1 MNKYDDIKRFK
12 EKTHMEG
19 IDYKE
24 ISDSSQEGAQQN
36 WAILRQLSA
45 TAEAPGALGSS
56 QRTVQPAP
64 TPVSDREFATDSL
77 LSTLSDMLPAAPA
90 VAPAAP
96 HTASPAPAAVSP
108 AQPAAAPPA
117 PEAARYTSLFRPK
130 PVAQPAA
137 DSRRDTPL
145 QPLLEMIASCR

>member
-1 MNKYDDIKRFK
+1 MNTYDDIKRFK

-24 ISDSSQEGAQQN
+24 ISDSGQEGAQQN
-36 WAILRQLSA
+36 WPILRQLSA
-45 TAEAPGALGSS
+45 AADAPGALGSS

-64 TPVSDREFATDSL
+64 VPVSGREFAGQGL
-77 LSTLSDMLPAAPA
+77 LSSLSEQLPPKAPAPA
-90 VAPAAP
+90 VAAAP
-96 HTASPAPAAVSP
+96 DAAAPAA
-108 AQPAAAPPA
+108 AD
-117 PEAARYTSLFRPK
+117 AARYTSLFRPK
-130 PVAQPAA
+130 PAARPAA

>member
-24 ISDSSQEGAQQN
+24 IADNGQEGAQQN

-45 TAEAPGALGSS
+45 TADAPGALGNS

-64 TPVSDREFATDSL
+64 MPVSDREFATDGL
-77 LSTLSDMLPAAPA
+77 LSTLSDMLPPAAAPSAPPAAAPA
-90 VAPAAP
+90 
-96 HTASPAPAAVSP
+96 PAPAALSP
-108 AQPAAAPPA
+108 AQAAAPA
-117 PEAARYTSLFRPK
+117 PKAARYTSLFRPK
-130 PVAQPAA
+130 PAAQPAA
-137 DSRRDTPL
+137 DARRDTPL
-145 QPLLEMIASCR
+145 HPLLEMIASCR

>member
-77 LSTLSDMLPAAPA
+77 LSTLSDMLPAAPS
-90 VAPAAP
+90 AP

>member
-90 VAPAAP
+90 AP

>member
-1 MNKYDDIKRFK
+1 MNTYDDIKRFK

-24 ISDSSQEGAQQN
+24 ISDSGQEGAQQS
-36 WAILRQLSA
+36 WPILRQLSA
-45 TAEAPGALGSS
+45 AADAPGALGSS

-64 TPVSDREFATDSL
+64 VPVSGREFSGQGL
-77 LSTLSDMLPAAPA
+77 LSSLSDQLPPKAPAPA
-90 VAPAAP
+90 VAD
-96 HTASPAPAAVSP
+96 APAA
-108 AQPAAAPPA
+108 AD
-117 PEAARYTSLFRPK
+117 AARYTSLFRPK
-130 PVAQPAA
+130 PAARPAA

>member
-24 ISDSSQEGAQQN
+24 ISDSGQEGAQQN

-45 TAEAPGALGSS
+45 TAEAPGTLGSS

-64 TPVSDREFATDSL
+64 APVPDREFATDSL
-77 LSTLSDMLPAAPA
+77 LSTLSDMLPAAP
-90 VAPAAP
+90 PAP
-96 HTASPAPAAVSP
+96 HAASPAPAAVSP

>member
-24 ISDSSQEGAQQN
+24 IPDNGQEGAQQN

-64 TPVSDREFATDSL
+64 MPVSEREFATDGL
-77 LSTLSDMLPAAPA
+77 LSTLGEMLPPAAAPS
-90 VAPAAP
+90 APP
-96 HTASPAPAAVSP
+96 IRDAVSP
-108 AQPAAAPPA
+108 APHAAPPVA
-117 PEAARYTSLFRPK
+117 PAVTAPGAARYTSLFRPK
-130 PVAQPAA
+130 AVAQPAA
-137 DSRRDTPL
+137 DARRDTPL